1 MCNCDHST
9 TTNNLGY
16 TNWCPDDDLMSSE
29 LNCLC
34 AGSATHFTPTVQ
46 RAPCPTDEHNSS
58 FERQLKNV
66 NAQKLRFA
74 CTGIWKNVQDKEGHL
89 KGLRDDTKA
98 GT

>member
-1 MCNCDHST
+1 
-9 TTNNLGY
+9 
-16 TNWCPDDDLMSSE
+16 MSSE

-58 FERQLKNV
+58 FERQLKNI

-89 KGLRDDTKA
+89 RGLRDDTKT
-98 GT
+98 GTLKYGEKRVNLLRDNMCACN

>member
-1 MCNCDHST
+1 
-9 TTNNLGY
+9 
-16 TNWCPDDDLMSSE
+16 MSSE

-46 RAPCPTDEHNSS
+46 RAPCPTDEHNST
-58 FERQLKNV
+58 FERQLKNI

-89 KGLRDDTKA
+89 RGLRDDTKA
-98 GT
+98 GTLKCGEKRVNLLRDNMCACN